1 MKNQK
6 KEIKILYV
14 DDEIENLNAFK
25 ATFRRD
31 YTIHVATSAEEG
43 RKILDNNNI
52 NIILADQ
59 RMPNTVGS
67 EFLASIIPVYPDPIR
82 MLLTGYSDLNG
93 AIDAINNG
101 QIYKYLTKPWDVAKL
116 KMTIDEAYDVYALR
130 EQKKELIKVNEQL
143 ESQLKRFN
151 EGQDNLHKEMGAK
164 FKEVSEALR
173 DLKTTEGE
181 VKSLKAWQK
190 KMKSFINKL

>member
-116 KMTIDEAYDVYALR
+116 KMTIDEAYDVYTLR

-143 ESQLKRFN
+143 ASQLKRFN

-164 FKEVSEALR
+164 FKEVNEALR